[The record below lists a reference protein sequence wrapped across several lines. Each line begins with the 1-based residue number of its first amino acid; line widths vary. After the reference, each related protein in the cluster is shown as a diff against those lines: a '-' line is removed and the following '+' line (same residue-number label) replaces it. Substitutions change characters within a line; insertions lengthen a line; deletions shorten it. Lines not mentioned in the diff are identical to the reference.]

1 MVLFTLIGILSFQAR
16 LPAHQ
21 SKHFDYFLEDESQKM
36 VEFKV
41 LEILKS
47 DTYNNKYIA
56 RINKVGSSKTTGK
69 VLVSLHKDSLNTQ
82 LNIDNSILVKTLIER
97 APSSKNPYQF
107 EYKSYL
113 KTLDVYHQ
121 TRINTSEIL
130 KISTTEKTIRGT
142 AESAR
147 EFLIH
152 KLSATPIPIRERAI
166 IQALVLGQKRDI
178 DKTQYQEFAAAG
190 AIHILAVSGLHVG
203 IIYFILLFISRPL
216 QYLKYGRILQSL
228 SIIVCLWAYAYITGL
243 SPSVCRAVT
252 MFSFLGFATLSKRK
266 TNTAN
271 TLLLSFIFLLIYNP
285 MLIFHV
291 GFQMSYMAVLAI
303 IVIQPKLY
311 NYYTPRNYFKRLFW
325 GILTVT
331 FAAQIGIMP
340 LSLYY
345 FHQFPGLFFISN
357 LVILP
362 FLSLILGGGILIILL
377 AAINFS
383 WDWIYISYGWI
394 VNQLN
399 NFIKWISQQDS
410 FLFTDIFFSTEM
422 LIASY
427 ILLISCILYWSK
439 QSFKR
444 LAIILVSILM
454 ISGLFHWQTYK
465 DLENELV
472 IFHKSRNALIAIKE
486 GNNLQVIST
495 DSINL
500 KHKYPIKNYKIERNI
515 TEIKHLKFQNIFT
528 YKNQLFTI
536 IDSSAVY
543 SSKSQNAIVVLT
555 QSPKINL
562 ERLIDSLQPLQ
573 IIADG
578 NNYRS
583 YVERWE
589 KTCLNKKIPFHSTYE
604 KGAYIVE

>member
-1 MVLFTLIGILSFQAR
+1 MVLFLLIGILSFQAR

-21 SKHFDYFLEDESQKM
+21 PKHFECFLSDENQKL

-47 DTYNNKYIA
+47 DTYNFKYIA
-56 RINKVGSSKTTGK
+56 QINKVGSFKTTGK
-69 VLVSLHKDSLNTQ
+69 VLLSLQKDSLNTP

-97 APSSKNPYQF
+97 APYSKNPYQF
-107 EYKSYL
+107 EYKNYL

-121 TRINTSEIL
+121 TRIKASEIL

-203 IIYFILLFISRPL
+203 IIYFILLFITKPL
-216 QYLKYGRILQSL
+216 QYINYGRVIQSL
-228 SIIVCLWAYAYITGL
+228 CIITSLWTYAYITGL

-252 MFSFLGFATLSKRK
+252 MFSFLGLATLSKRK

-271 TLLLSFIFLLIYNP
+271 TLLLSFIFLLVYNP

-303 IVIQPKLY
+303 IIIQPKLY
-311 NYYTPRNYFKRLFW
+311 NFYTPRNYFKRLFW

-331 FAAQIGIMP
+331 IAAQIGIMP

-377 AAINFS
+377 AAVNFS
-383 WDWIYISYGWI
+383 WNWVYLSYGWI
-394 VNQLN
+394 VRQLN

-410 FLFTDIFFSTEM
+410 FLFTDIFFSAEM

-427 ILLISCILYWSK
+427 FLLFNFILFWNK

-444 LAIILVSILM
+444 ITLILVSILM
-454 ISGLFHWQTYK
+454 ITGIFHWQNHK
-465 DLENELV
+465 DLESELV
-472 IFHKSRNALIAIKE
+472 IFHKSKNSLITIKE

-500 KHKYPIKNYKIERNI
+500 KHEYPLKSYIIERNI
-515 TEIKHLKFQNIFT
+515 TEIKYLKFQNIFT
-528 YKNQLFTI
+528 YKNQLYTI
-536 IDSSAVY
+536 VDSTAVY
-543 SSKSQNAIVVLT
+543 CAKFQNAIVVLT
-555 QSPKINL
+555 QSPKVNL
-562 ERLIDSLQPLQ
+562 ERLIDGLQPLQ
-573 IIADG
+573 VIADG
-578 NNYRS
+578 NNYQS
-583 YVERWE
+583 YVERWK

-604 KGAYIVE
+604 KGAYNID

>member
-357 LVILP
+357 LMILP

>member
-454 ISGLFHWQTYK
+454 ISGLFHWQTHK
-465 DLENELV
+465 DTKTELV
-472 IFHKSRNALIAIKE
+472 IFHKSRNSLIAIKE